1 MYISYVSILI
11 IHQASLT
18 RSLFRTYFRFMA
30 AARVTAVDNVSKR
43 CCTRSLRTCVCG
55 QVSAPHLIR
64 APRGWPWVP
73 AYLVP
78 NGRKQSHNAG
88 VLLVGIRQYSHLG

>member
-1 MYISYVSILI
+1 MR
-11 IHQASLT
+11 ANG
-18 RSLFRTYFRFMA
+18 A
-30 AARVTAVDNVSKR
+30 APDPCARV
-43 CCTRSLRTCVCG
+43 CVCG

-88 VLLVGIRQYSHLG
+88 VLLVGIRQYGHLGGKEGHPRGEDIWIY